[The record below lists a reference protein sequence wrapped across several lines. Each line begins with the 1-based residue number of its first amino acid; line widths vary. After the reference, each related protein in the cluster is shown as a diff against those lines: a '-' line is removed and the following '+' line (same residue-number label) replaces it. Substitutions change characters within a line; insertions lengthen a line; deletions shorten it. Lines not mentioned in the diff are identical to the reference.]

1 MYWDIHYDSRNQEFL
16 SLDADRSHL
25 SAWNSIMKKSI
36 LLLKKMR
43 DLFMKALI
51 ALMRAGLELIAK

>member
-1 MYWDIHYDSRNQEFL
+1 MYWGIHYDSRNQEFL

-25 SAWNSIMKKSI
+25 NAHNSIMKN
-36 LLLKKMR
+36 LFHHWEMR

-51 ALMRAGLELIAK
+51 ALMRVGLELIGK